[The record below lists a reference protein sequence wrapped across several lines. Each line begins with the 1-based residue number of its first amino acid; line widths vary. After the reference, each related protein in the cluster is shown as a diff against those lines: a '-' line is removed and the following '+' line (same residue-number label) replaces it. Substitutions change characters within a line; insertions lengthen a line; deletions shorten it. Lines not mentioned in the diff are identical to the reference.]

1 MFAGQSAKYD
11 RFRAQFKIWIPSL
24 QTLDGIDF
32 SKDEVMIADIRTEIE
47 TQKQQATGGRGGRGL
62 ATIPEENKAGGQ
74 TAGAAAGGA
83 SKGGA

>member
-32 SKDEVMIADIRTEIE
+32 SKDEVMISDIRTEIE
-47 TQKQQATGGRGGRGL
+47 QQKREAVQSSGARGL
-62 ATIPEENKAGGQ
+62 ATIPEEAKAGAGGQ
-74 TAGAAAGGA
+74 TAGG
-83 SKGGA
+83 